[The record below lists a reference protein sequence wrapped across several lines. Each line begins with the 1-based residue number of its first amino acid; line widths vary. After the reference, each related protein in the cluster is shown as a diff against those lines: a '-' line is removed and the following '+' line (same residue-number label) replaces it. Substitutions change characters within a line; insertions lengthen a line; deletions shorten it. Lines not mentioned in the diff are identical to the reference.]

1 MKTAALTSLR
11 GKIHG
16 IMIRVTAHSCNT
28 CMKMTSTKQSKF
40 KEILPTKA
48 IHRPSICLTMVM
60 PLNPHADGASR
71 GQSYQEYNNGNW
83 LRGTPLSK
91 GEEILCLLWHLFPPQ
106 LKFMA
111 ERLIAMACVVQLCR
125 KLGVWP
131 RWMIDTWEFYLST
144 DPLVLRIRVF

>member
-60 PLNPHADGASR
+60 PLNPQADGASR
-71 GQSYQEYNNGNW
+71 GQSYQDYNNGNW

-91 GEEILCLLWHLFPPQ
+91 GEEILCLLWHLFPPN
-106 LKFMA
+106 LNLWLRGWLLWHVWCNCA
-111 ERLIAMACVVQLCR
+111 GN
-125 KLGVWP
+125 LGFGRDEW
-131 RWMIDTWEFYLST
+131 
-144 DPLVLRIRVF
+144 